1 MDRGVY
7 AIVSGA
13 VGQER
18 RLDVV
23 AKNLA
28 NAQTAGYKRE
38 KTVFQTIFAKSL
50 MGGAKIKSQADKAFN
65 RLGNTYLDW
74 RVGPHRPT
82 GHPTDLAL
90 EGEGFFVVKTA
101 RGNEYTRSGNFILN
115 DKRQLT
121 TQDGALVLGQSGPFE
136 VPPGKLLVDAQGGL
150 SVNEATVDTLRLVK
164 FKEAASAVRVGDR
177 FTTNGATD
185 PVPSTKVIQGGLEE
199 SNVNAIEEF
208 VALVEI
214 SRQYEAAQKVVQ
226 AMDETTH
233 LAVSEIAKPV

>member
-38 KTVFQTIFAKSL
+38 KTVFRTIFAKGFTS
-50 MGGAKIKSQADKAFN
+50 GSKVKNQADKAFN
-65 RLGNTYLDW
+65 RVGGTYLDW
-74 RVGPHRPT
+74 KDGAHRPT

-90 EGEGFFVVKTA
+90 EGEGFFVVQTPK
-101 RGNEYTRSGNFILN
+101 GKEYTRSGNFIVN
-115 DKRQLT
+115 GKRQLT
-121 TQDGALVLGQSGPFE
+121 THDGAPVLGQSGPLE
-136 VPPGKLLVDAQGGL
+136 IPAGKLLVDSQGGL
-150 SVNEATVDTLRLVK
+150 TVNEATIDTLRVVK
-164 FKEAASAVRVGDR
+164 FKDSASAVKVGDR
-177 FTTNGATD
+177 FITKGGVE
-185 PVPSTKVIQGGLEE
+185 PVPATRTIQGSLEE

-226 AMDETTH
+226 AMDESTR
-233 LAVSEIAKPV
+233 LAVNEIARPV